1 MARIP
6 MVTRTVTT
14 THATIM
20 GADLIKGEIFNDV
33 VVCPRTY
40 KSDKDLMKFLSA
52 NYDNDERKAVQVIST
67 EVVETLYGMT
77 EVEFMLHAKP
87 IVKPEKGEAVEQ

>member
-20 GADLIKGEIFNDV
+20 AADLIKGEIFNEI

-40 KSDKDLMKFLSA
+40 KSDKDLMKFLSGD
-52 NYDNDERKAVQVIST
+52 YDNDEHKAVQVIST
-67 EVVETLYGMT
+67 EVVETLFGMT
-77 EVEFMLHAKP
+77 EVEFMAHAKP
-87 IVKPEKGEAVEQ
+87 IVKPVKDEAVEE